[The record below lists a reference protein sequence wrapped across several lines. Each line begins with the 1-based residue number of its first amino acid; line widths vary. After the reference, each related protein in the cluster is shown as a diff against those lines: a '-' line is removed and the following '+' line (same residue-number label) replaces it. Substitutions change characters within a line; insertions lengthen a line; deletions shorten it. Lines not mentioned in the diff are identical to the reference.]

1 MKIYLASGWFNDE
14 QMHVCTS
21 LENFLDGLNFDVFKP
36 RLESK
41 ITSINPTIEERKITF
56 KGNITNIDCADIV
69 VANVTFKDTGVHF
82 EIGYAYAKNKPIIFY
97 KQDTDGKPFNLMLA
111 QASNYAPASNLAELY
126 DRLNDF
132 QSGVTSDY
140 QGTIE

>member
-14 QMHVCTS
+14 QMHVCSS

-69 VANVTFKDTGVHF
+69 VAIANNINSI
-82 EIGYAYAKNKPIIFY
+82 EN
-97 KQDTDGKPFNLMLA
+97 NLFIVSM
-111 QASNYAPASNLAELY
+111 S
-126 DRLNDF
+126 F
-132 QSGVTSDY
+132 
-140 QGTIE
+140 